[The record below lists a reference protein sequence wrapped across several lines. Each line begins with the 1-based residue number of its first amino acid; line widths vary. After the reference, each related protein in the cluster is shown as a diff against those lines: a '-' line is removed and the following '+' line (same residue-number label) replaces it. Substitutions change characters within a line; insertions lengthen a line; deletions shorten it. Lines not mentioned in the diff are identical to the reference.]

1 MTKVN
6 EAGPARGAS
15 TGSLCRPPFPGMGQ
29 QTRFRD
35 EMTRIMPMLPKNE
48 YDHHL

>member
-1 MTKVN
+1 V
-6 EAGPARGAS
+6 
-15 TGSLCRPPFPGMGQ
+15 PFPGMGQ

-35 EMTRIMPMLPKNE
+35 EMARIITVLPKNE